1 MPSPTW
7 DEYLAAASAHLAA
20 LRRSAEQGGPPPAP
34 PTHPIDLIPEDRR
47 LEAHELA
54 LGYDKLAEEVI
65 GLMSVIE
72 RRRFSS
78 PRRGPH
84 REYGPARYIDTP
96 V

>member
-7 DEYLAAASAHLAA
+7 DEYLADASAHLAA

-34 PTHPIDLIPEDRR
+34 PAHPTGPIPEDCRH
-47 LEAHELA
+47 EAHELA
-54 LGYDKLAEEVI
+54 AGYDKLAVEVI

-72 RRRFSS
+72 QRRFSS
-78 PRRGPH
+78 PRRSPH
-84 REYGPARYIDTP
+84 REHGPARYIDTP